1 MPLLFTG
8 AAFCVTSYTLKFV
21 TEVEFHYRYTKEY
34 IRNRIPID
42 PSIAM
47 YSNFILKHSIPQSI
61 SEIISK
67 VKYPDVKT
75 QIGADAFPAHDMNVI
90 FV

>member
-1 MPLLFTG
+1 MPLLFTIV
-8 AAFCVTSYTLKFV
+8 AFCVTSYTLKFV

-47 YSNFILKHSIPQSI
+47 YCNFILKHSIPQPTD
-61 SEIISK
+61 EIISE
-67 VKYPDVKT
+67 VK
-75 QIGADAFPAHDMNVI
+75 
-90 FV
+90 